1 LFVAIFGAACAV
13 TIIEAMRRLRGEMV
27 DAQSPVAIRALPD
40 LCLGIIFQLGHLRLP
55 TNLVQMASPGPSRAR
70 GGSGRLAN
78 ARACDSRQWSV
89 LRFRRQLVSRH
100 TQSCARMVAADEK
113 DPNFP

>member
-1 LFVAIFGAACAV
+1 
-13 TIIEAMRRLRGEMV
+13 MV

-70 GGSGRLAN
+70 GGSGRLGN
-78 ARACDSRQWSV
+78 ACACDSRQWSV
-89 LRFRRQLVSRH
+89 LPLRRQLVRATRSHARH
-100 TQSCARMVAADEK
+100 TQS
-113 DPNFP
+113 